1 MKKKIIIS
9 TTALLVFLTL
19 TSFSVYRGI
28 NIAVRFVNINEHS
41 DSLKLEFTTTYPV
54 TKIKSSSGG
63 KIDILK
69 NDSLYM
75 RFVTDSAKYVVDFWN
90 FPSIPNGYRIVYP
103 EFADTM
109 LPFKKS
115 DRLKF
120 VFSSSYIY
128 YGNWDYKP
136 FYSDE
141 KAKWLFDQN
150 DKQKVIIKSE
160 YVPVFPTRD
169 VIEIRIEGISSAE
182 FSDCQLFDDEN
193 NRIEIKHWQNTANNG
208 VELKLKKNQKKGR
221 KLRLSLRFGKGQ
233 SYEDEIIVP
242 DRSIVR
248 IF

>member
-1 MKKKIIIS
+1 MKKIIIIS
-9 TTALLVFLTL
+9 TTALLLFLAL

-28 NIAVRFVNINEHS
+28 NIVVRFVNINEHS
-41 DSLKLEFTTTYPV
+41 DSLKLDFTTTYPE
-54 TKIKSSSGG
+54 TKIKSSSSGT
-63 KIDILK
+63 IDILK

-75 RFVTDSAKYVVDFWN
+75 RFVTDSAKYIVGFWN

-103 EFADTM
+103 EFTNTM
-109 LPFKKS
+109 LPFTKS

-120 VFSSSYIY
+120 IFSSSHIY
-128 YGNWDYKP
+128 YGSWDYKP

-141 KAKWLFDQN
+141 KAKWLFDQDDN
-150 DKQKVIIKSE
+150 QKVIIKSE
-160 YVPVFPTRD
+160 YVPVFPTKD
-169 VIEIRIEGISSAE
+169 VIEMKMKGISSAE

-221 KLRLSLRFGKGQ
+221 KLRLCLHFGESQ
-233 SYEDEIIVP
+233 SYEEEIIVP
-242 DRSIVR
+242 DRSLVR